1 MIVVID
7 YGVGNLQSVGNALD
21 NLKIDYKITNNLKD
35 LSNASHIILPGVG
48 AFGQAVSHIKK
59 TGFDVAI
66 QSEIKAGKPFLGICL
81 GMQLLLTSSEEM
93 GFNKGLNIIKGKV
106 KEFPKQ
112 TQDKIPQI
120 GWNSIH
126 FKKNNPLFNG
136 ILSGDMVYFVHS
148 FYVEPENKNATG
160 AITEYAGIKYTSA
173 LWSENIF
180 ATQFHPEKSGKTG
193 LKILEN
199 FYKIC

>member
-1 MIVVID
+1 MIAVID
-7 YGVGNLQSVGNALD
+7 YGVGNLQSVGNALEH
-21 NLKIDYKITNNLKD
+21 LKIDYKVTNNLND

-48 AFGQAVSHIKK
+48 AFGQAVNHIEK

-66 QSEIKAGKPFLGICL
+66 KSEIKAGKPFLGICL
-81 GMQLLLTSSEEM
+81 GMQLLLSSSEEM
-93 GFNKGLNIIKGKV
+93 GFNKGLDIIKGKV
-106 KEFPKQ
+106 LAFPKQ
-112 TQDKIPQI
+112 PIDKVPQI

-126 FKKNNPLFNG
+126 FKENNPLFNG
-136 ILSGDMVYFVHS
+136 ISSGDMVYFVHS
-148 FYVEPENKNATG
+148 FYVKPENKNQTG
-160 AITEYAGIKYTSA
+160 ATTEYAGIEYVSA

-180 ATQFHPEKSGKTG
+180 ATQFHPEKSGKIG